1 MQLSWL
7 LRGVAYGSAHWRGP
21 RRVNLTLIDTAFLVD
36 ADGTRL
42 DTGTDAVLKRIL
54 DVSAGLLVLLLTL
67 PLMMFAAVA
76 IRVDGNGPILYR
88 QERVGRRGTSFIMYK
103 FRTMRADAEDAGGPQ
118 WAVPRDPRVT
128 RIGGLLR
135 RTRIDELPQ
144 IINVLKGEMSFVG
157 PRPER
162 PVFVDTLTQKIPFY
176 AERHRARP
184 GITGWAQ
191 INHPYGASIE
201 DARQKHAYD
210 LYYLKNFSILF
221 DILIVLATPK
231 AVFIDKGG
239 R

>member
-1 MQLSWL
+1 MPWSWIH
-7 LRGVAYGSAHWRGP
+7 RSVAFGSTHWRGP
-21 RRVNLTLIDTAFLVD
+21 RRVNLTLADTAFLVD

-54 DVSAGLLVLLLTL
+54 DVLISLVMLLMAL
-67 PLMMFAAVA
+67 PLLMLTAVA
-76 IRVDGNGPILYR
+76 IRVDSKGPILYR

-103 FRTMRADAEDAGGPQ
+103 FRTMRDDAEDEGGPQ
-118 WAVPRDPRVT
+118 WAAVRDPRVT
-128 RIGGLLR
+128 RIGSHLR
-135 RTRIDELPQ
+135 RMRIDELPQ

-201 DARQKHAYD
+201 DAREKHAYD

-221 DILIVLATPK
+221 DILIVLSTPK
-231 AVFIDKGG
+231 AVLIDKGG